1 MDVKVSVIVPNFNHF
16 NFLKQR
22 LESVFNQKFEN
33 FEVILMD
40 DCSIDES
47 LNLLLGYN
55 THSKVSNYIYNKEN
69 SGSTFIQWKKGL
81 ELAKGEYIWIAES
94 DDFANLDFLKEM
106 VALLE
111 EHEHAGLAYCQS
123 YIVDESSNI
132 LRQNFEWTDDL
143 DTFKWRANYVNK
155 GIDEISNYLSKK
167 CTIPNASA
175 VLIRKSAINLE
186 DIRIDFKKMGDW
198 YLWISILKKFDVVYT
213 PKPLNYFRETSYS
226 TRVLDTIPKLINYY
240 EEKIEILFYL
250 NTILKR
256 KKTHVK
262 EEIVKMITEYVRVNT
277 VKNILRNNLYR
288 KKIFF
293 NNFLLIHSLII
304 KKLDFKK
311 IIIKYFLVFKK

>member
-1 MDVKVSVIVPNFNHF
+1 MDIKVSVIVPNFNHF

-40 DCSIDES
+40 DCSTDES
-47 LNLLLGYN
+47 LKLLLGYN

-81 ELAKGEYIWIAES
+81 ELAQGEYIWIAES

-106 VALLE
+106 IALLE
-111 EHEHAGLAYCQS
+111 EHENAGLAYCQS

-132 LRQNFEWTDDL
+132 LGQNFEWTDDL
-143 DTFKWRANYVNK
+143 DPFRWKSKYLNN

-175 VLIRKSAINLE
+175 VLIRKSAINLN
-186 DIRIDFKKMGDW
+186 DIRVDFKKMGDW